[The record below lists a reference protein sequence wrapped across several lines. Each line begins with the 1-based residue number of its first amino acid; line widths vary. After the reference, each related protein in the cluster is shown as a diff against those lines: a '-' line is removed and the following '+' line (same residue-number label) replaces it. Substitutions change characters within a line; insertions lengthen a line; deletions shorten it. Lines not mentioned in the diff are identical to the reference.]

1 MAGEAAD
8 ALVGVDV
15 EGVVGVDAGLLKRL
29 RRAAL
34 PLLDADDAGLKDTD
48 DAERI
53 GPVVLAT
60 DFSKLRTRAL
70 TLLRSSSAEAPTA
83 PASSSVDESPWC
95 RCSAC
100 WMSPVDTADE
110 RRPRL
115 LSCRPGDASDGEPKP
130 TPADERGD
138 ALLDEL
144 MVGRMAEGVREAMA
158 LADGD
163 LETPP
168 ADLANVDVDDESVE
182 ALDFGRCSLSESL
195 GWWWR
200 NPMDVLRVRSDDCG
214 RYGEP
219 RLAADDA
226 DDDSCW

>member
-1 MAGEAAD
+1 M
-8 ALVGVDV
+8 
-15 EGVVGVDAGLLKRL
+15 
-29 RRAAL
+29 
-34 PLLDADDAGLKDTD
+34 KD
-48 DAERI
+48 
-53 GPVVLAT
+53 
-60 DFSKLRTRAL
+60 
-70 TLLRSSSAEAPTA
+70 
-83 PASSSVDESPWC
+83 
-95 RCSAC
+95 
-100 WMSPVDTADE
+100 
-110 RRPRL
+110 
-115 LSCRPGDASDGEPKP
+115 
-130 TPADERGD
+130 
-138 ALLDEL
+138 L

-195 GWWWR
+195 GCSPAHRHTSERPPPAATERKKKLGRQKNSVTRTWWWR